1 MGHVPNQEP
10 IGYVSKAPREAHFG
24 AGPVLRGFRDPQVHR
39 AFIVSPGIR
48 WIVKVLSS
56 TQAWRIADSPLVSA
70 KPNGD
75 RWRLLATG
83 HHRNCGDIAAS
94 GRQGVHDARA
104 SIARF
109 H

>member
-48 WIVKVLSS
+48 WIVKGLSS
-56 TQAWRIADSPLVSA
+56 TQTWRIADSPLVSA

-75 RWRLLATG
+75 RWRLLAAG
-83 HHRNCGDIAAS
+83 HHRNGNDFAAPR
-94 GRQGVHDARA
+94 RQGVDDRRRA
-104 SIARF
+104 IARI